1 MNFKLHNLLTVNFI
15 SIVGWGLK
23 ALSVFVTVKIKIIL
37 LLLFI
42 GGGIFYGLKIWQG
55 TALGCPEPIIQD
67 IVKNHHHDD
76 ILPYHGHFSSSGV
89 SSPDISPYP
98 GSGFFDSGSLGGALS
113 GAFGSLGGG
122 GGYDGYN
129 GVYSNTPGPIAGQ
142 GQSPVYSGPTY
153 LPPSGNFANA
163 PPSGSGGSPDASQI
177 GAPFTN
183 RRQGFKGRQISEETQ
198 TIFGDLL
205 FRFLGVNTDQCR
217 RRFVCELEF
226 RNPFMRYAVKYIG

>member
-1 MNFKLHNLLTVNFI
+1 M
-15 SIVGWGLK
+15 
-23 ALSVFVTVKIKIIL
+23 FVTVKIKIIL

-67 IVKNHHHDD
+67 IVKHHHHDD
-76 ILPYHGHFSSSGV
+76 ILPYHGHFSSSDV
-89 SSPDISPYP
+89 SSYP
-98 GSGFFDSGSLGGALS
+98 GSDFSSYPGSSFPGSSFDSGPFS
-113 GAFGSLGGG
+113 GISSPLGSLGSTFGG
-122 GGYDGYN
+122 LGHSIAGGYEGYN
-129 GVYSNTPGPIAGQ
+129 GVYSNTPGPVVQDPSSGALQ
-142 GQSPVYSGPTY
+142 GGSSAYSGPQY
-153 LPPSGNFANA
+153 LPPNDNFASQ
-163 PPSGSGGSPDASQI
+163 PPSGAAGPSSMSQI

-198 TIFGDLL
+198 TIFSDLL

-226 RNPFMRYAVKYIG
+226 RNPFMRYAVRYIG